1 MMTNE
6 SHTSKLLNS
15 LKTQPLPT
23 KPAGLVKE
31 RKETKRKMMFTV
43 EFATKWV
50 VQGQVFT
57 A

>member
-6 SHTSKLLNS
+6 SQTSKLLNS

-31 RKETKRKMMFTV
+31 RTETKRRIRK
-43 EFATKWV
+43 EL
-50 VQGQVFT
+50 
-57 A
+57 

>member
-6 SHTSKLLNS
+6 SHTSKLLNA

-50 VQGQVFT
+50 V
-57 A
+57 